1 MNFSRRDFER
11 ITGDKD
17 TASILYRHLGYI
29 QGKPESELVSDEAEE
44 EEDEEL
50 DEPLSKP
57 GLSQKYVGKHI
68 SLFSNQS
75 DTQVCST
82 HWGKNPQFIQ
92 QDWNGFQ
99 SQSASTVLLNVCT
112 CEFELWFQIRFEWCS
127 KLIWLEF

>member
-75 DTQVCST
+75 DTQIVLRLLGT
-82 HWGKNPQFIQ
+82 H
-92 QDWNGFQ
+92 
-99 SQSASTVLLNVCT
+99 
-112 CEFELWFQIRFEWCS
+112 
-127 KLIWLEF
+127 